1 VCLRGKYDSSVAT
14 AKIARSPASVD
25 TFALLICG
33 LFARWLR
40 TRIRPSAK
48 WRWSDALSQL
58 AAREKL
64 WLDR

>member
-1 VCLRGKYDSSVAT
+1 LCLHGKYDFGVAT

-25 TFALLICG
+25 TLALLICG
-33 LFARWLR
+33 LLARWLR

-48 WRWSDALSQL
+48 WCWSDALSQL